1 MIKLKKRDIK
11 LVYTVAEVSIMLNI
25 SEQTVRKMIKNNE
38 IKSLRI
44 GTNYRIPQEELNRI
58 LKTGQE

>member
-58 LKTGQE
+58 LETG